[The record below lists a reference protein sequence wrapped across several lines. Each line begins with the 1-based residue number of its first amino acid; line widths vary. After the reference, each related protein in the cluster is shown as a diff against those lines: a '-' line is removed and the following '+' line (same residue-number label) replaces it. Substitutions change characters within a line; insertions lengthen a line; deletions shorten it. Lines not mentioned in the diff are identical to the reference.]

1 MMSGIL
7 TIAHLTLHEARRRR
21 IVLAAAVCGIGFLA
35 VFGTGMYFI
44 NRGVSGNPI
53 ERAATV
59 TIITIIGLY
68 GVNFLATAAA
78 VLLSVDTLSGEIG
91 SGVIQTLASKPVRR
105 ADVVLGKWLGYWVLT
120 LSYLMAMAVGVVLI
134 VRVITGYLQP
144 GLDRALPLM
153 ALEAT
158 VLLTITIA
166 GGTLFSTV
174 TNGIVAFGLYGLA
187 LAGGIVEQAGTLLG
201 NLVAR
206 DIGTAV
212 SLISPAD
219 TLWRMAAYY
228 LVPAF
233 ITNLN
238 EGPPM
243 MWSVSAP
250 TAAMVVWSVGFVLVV
265 LAFAL
270 RTFNRRAL

>member
-44 NRGVSGNPI
+44 NRGVSNNPV

-105 ADVVLGKWLGYWVLT
+105 ADVVLG
-120 LSYLMAMAVGVVLI
+120 
-134 VRVITGYLQP
+134 
-144 GLDRALPLM
+144 
-153 ALEAT
+153 
-158 VLLTITIA
+158 
-166 GGTLFSTV
+166 
-174 TNGIVAFGLYGLA
+174 
-187 LAGGIVEQAGTLLG
+187 
-201 NLVAR
+201 
-206 DIGTAV
+206 
-212 SLISPAD
+212 
-219 TLWRMAAYY
+219 
-228 LVPAF
+228 
-233 ITNLN
+233 
-238 EGPPM
+238 
-243 MWSVSAP
+243 
-250 TAAMVVWSVGFVLVV
+250 
-265 LAFAL
+265 
-270 RTFNRRAL
+270 

>member
-21 IVLAAAVCGIGFLA
+21 IVLSAAVCGIGFLA

-44 NRGVSGNPI
+44 NRGVSDDPI
-53 ERAATV
+53 ERAAAV

-78 VLLSVDTLSGEIG
+78 VLLPVDTLSGEIG

-134 VRVITGYLQP
+134 VRVITGYMQP

>member
-1 MMSGIL
+1 MSGIL

-35 VFGTGMYFI
+35 VFGTGMWHFI
-44 NRGVSGNPI
+44 NRGVRQSN
-53 ERAATV
+53 RARSHRHDHHDHRALRRELPCHRSRGSAVRGHTLWRDQVWRHSDPRLQANATC
-59 TIITIIGLY
+59 GCRPR
-68 GVNFLATAAA
+68 
-78 VLLSVDTLSGEIG
+78 
-91 SGVIQTLASKPVRR
+91 Q
-105 ADVVLGKWLGYWVLT
+105 WLGYWVCV
-120 LSYLMAMAVGVVLI
+120 SYLMAMAVGVVLI
-134 VRVITGYLQP
+134 VRVITGYMQP
-144 GLDRALPLM
+144 GLDHALPLM

-166 GGTLFSTV
+166 GGTLFSAV
-174 TNGIVAFGLYGLA
+174 TNGIVAFPAFTGWRSRAASLSRR
-187 LAGGIVEQAGTLLG
+187 
-201 NLVAR
+201 AR
-206 DIGTAV
+206 SWAISWRGDIGTAV
-212 SLISPAD
+212 SLIGPAD